1 MNEQKIDK
9 RRNYIMILDTETANS
24 TNSEG
29 KVDPSSA
36 FAYDIGFIVCD
47 TKGNIY
53 ESYSFVNKDIFFGE
67 ADLMQSSYYKKKLP
81 QYHIDIAEG
90 TRTLATTYEIRYKM
104 IELIEKYGIKA
115 VAAYNAR
122 FDYNTLNSTERWT
135 TKSKY
140 RYWFPYDS
148 VEIWDIMKMARDIIC
163 KMPTYSKFCEAHN
176 LYSANGRC
184 SQTAETMYRFIT
196 KNPTFE
202 EEHTGLA
209 DVLIEKEIYDYC
221 RRQKKAM
228 RKLLWETP
236 KN

>member
-1 MNEQKIDK
+1 MIDK

-24 TNSEG
+24 TNEEG
-29 KVDPSSA
+29 KVDPSNA
-36 FAYDIGFIVCD
+36 FAYDVGFIVCD

-67 ADLMQSSYYKKKLP
+67 CDLMRSSYYAKKLP
-81 QYHIDIAEG
+81 QYYVDIEQG
-90 TRTLATTYEIRYKM
+90 TRILATTYEIRQTM
-104 IELIEKYGIKA
+104 MEIIAKYDIKA

-122 FDYNTLNSTERWT
+122 FDYHTLNSTERWT

-148 VEIWDIMKMARDIIC
+148 VEIWDIMKMARDVIC
-163 KMPTYSKFCEAHN
+163 KMPTYVKFCEQHS
-176 LYSANGRC
+176 LFTGSGKP
-184 SQTAETMYRFIT
+184 SQTAETMYKFIT
-196 KNPTFE
+196 KNPAFKE
-202 EEHTGLA
+202 DHTGLA

-236 KN
+236 KV